1 MATHADSNST
11 SNVEGQASAGTAPDG
26 STAIVALYRA
36 MAERSPL
43 PIAMSAG
50 QAHVLCAA
58 NPAFCHLLGAK
69 PATLLGRSLVDAVST
84 SGADRLQALLD
95 EVYRTG
101 TAAPAVDMELTHA
114 ERGQRYWT
122 YTVWPIPDDQGRPAG
137 LVLLVNDTTAHHRDE
152 QVAVDTR
159 AVNEQLLMAS
169 LREQELAEQLQR
181 QLAFINAITNS
192 LGEGVYALDRAGRFT
207 FVNPAAEQLL
217 GWTEAELLGR
227 DVHAVIH
234 LQSADGVRIVP
245 EGVPLQ
251 AVTHSGTTYRDDDV
265 VLTRRDGAMFPA
277 AYSAAPIVTDGQVMG
292 AVVAFR
298 DMTEV
303 RRLQQAQ
310 EEYLNLISH
319 DLRAPLTSIL
329 AGTELLLRTLTQQG
343 LEREALNAKIVV
355 ESSHRMNHMIEG
367 LLDRSRLEAGQ
378 DAMRQNPIDLVQLAT
393 RIIDQTVTPAD
404 RKRIH
409 LEGAAELPVVVDAAQ
424 IERVIINLLTNALKF
439 SGSESPVVV
448 GLYQDGNRALVSIA
462 DQGGGIDPQ
471 DLPHVFEK
479 HYRARTRADVEGSG
493 LGLYISRLIVEAH
506 GGRLWAESRIGM
518 GSCFT
523 FALPMTQ

>member
-1 MATHADSNST
+1 MATHADSNSI
-11 SNVEGQASAGTAPDG
+11 SG

-50 QAHVLCAA
+50 RAHVLCAA

-84 SGADRLQALLD
+84 SGAERLQALLD

-101 TAAPAVDMELTHA
+101 TAAPAVDMELIHS
-114 ERGQRYWT
+114 ERGHRYWT

-137 LVLLVNDTTAHHRDE
+137 LVLLVNDTTAHHHDE

-181 QLAFINAITNS
+181 QLSFINAITNS

-217 GWTEAELLGR
+217 GWAKAELLGR
-227 DVHAVIH
+227 DAHAVIH
-234 LQSADGVRIVP
+234 MQSANGVHIVP

-251 AVTHSGTTYRDDDV
+251 AMMHSGTTYSDDDA
-265 VLTRRDGAMFPA
+265 VLTRRDGARFPA
-277 AYSAAPIVTDGQVMG
+277 AYSAAPIVTDGQVVG

-303 RRLQQAQ
+303 RRLQQSQ
-310 EEYLNLISH
+310 EEYLTLISH
-319 DLRAPLTSIL
+319 DLRTPLSVIVGY
-329 AGTELLLRTLTQQG
+329 AQLLLQTLTQQG
-343 LEREALNAKIVV
+343 LEREASSAQIVF
-355 ESSHRMNHMIEG
+355 ESGNRMNLMIED
-367 LLDRSRLEAGQ
+367 LLKRSRLEAGHDTMHQ
-378 DAMRQNPIDLVQLAT
+378 SPIDLVQLAT
-393 RIIDQTVTPAD
+393 RIIDQTVMPAD
-404 RKRIH
+404 RDQIH
-409 LEGAAELPVVVDAAQ
+409 LEGVAEIPVVVDAAQ

-439 SGSESPVVV
+439 SAPGSPVVV
-448 GLYQDGNRALVSIA
+448 RLYRDGNRALVSIA
-462 DQGGGIDPQ
+462 DQGGGIDPR

-506 GGRLWAESRIGM
+506 GGRLWAESRVGM
-518 GSCFT
+518 GSRFT
-523 FALPMTQ
+523 FTLPMAQ